1 MSKILSNDDI
11 IQQTHAQQKKRRRT
25 RKEKIK
31 ITKEIDMISF
41 KRKINDEIS
50 IAPSL
55 DISSCI
61 QYSKSSSPIDIY
73 NENYKK

>member
-31 ITKEIDMISF
+31 ITKEISLKDGITQ
-41 KRKINDEIS
+41 KQE
-50 IAPSL
+50 APHTGNNRSRRT
-55 DISSCI
+55 
-61 QYSKSSSPIDIY
+61 Q
-73 NENYKK
+73 